1 MSVRGNA
8 IWGTVRRGIVLLR
21 NCLFGELP
29 FGELSIENLSVGE
42 VSSGNCPLWESPLG
56 KCPSGNCP
64 RTKLQYGP
72 DLCRK
77 PNRLWAVTFNVN
89 AKRQLRWNL
98 SGPRKLSDIK
108 RKLVAGRKIRNT
120 PSSTKEED
128 KVKKGKKNC
137 DKWLCLWW
145 ITFVL
150 KGLFMWR
157 ETSHLSEI
165 LFIPVSLHAYL

>member
-108 RKLVAGRKIRNT
+108 RKLVAGGKICNT

-128 KVKKGKKNC
+128 KVKKGKK
-137 DKWLCLWW
+137 KLWQM
-145 ITFVL
+145 T
-150 KGLFMWR
+150 
-157 ETSHLSEI
+157 LSVMNHI
-165 LFIPVSLHAYL
+165 RA